1 MIFTPTREAAL
12 EKLDIFIEESLSNY
26 STKRNYDYGPENR
39 SNTSCLSPYISHG
52 VLSESEIIKKALNKY
67 SYSKVEKFIQ
77 EVLWRTY
84 WKGWLERRPTVWT
97 SYVK

>member
-26 STKRNYDYGPENR
+26 STKRNYDYGPEDR

-67 SYSKVEKFIQ
+67 SYSKVEKVYSRSFM
-77 EVLWRTY
+77 ENL
-84 WKGWLERRPTVWT
+84 LEGMVREKTHCLDFLC
-97 SYVK
+97 K

>member
-52 VLSESEIIKKALNKY
+52 VLSE
-67 SYSKVEKFIQ
+67 
-77 EVLWRTY
+77 
-84 WKGWLERRPTVWT
+84 
-97 SYVK
+97 